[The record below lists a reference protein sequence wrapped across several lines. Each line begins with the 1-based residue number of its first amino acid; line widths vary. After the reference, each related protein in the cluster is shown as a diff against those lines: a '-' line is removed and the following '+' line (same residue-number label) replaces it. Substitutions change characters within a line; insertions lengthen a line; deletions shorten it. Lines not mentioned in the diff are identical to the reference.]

1 MPTLLFGL
9 LLFLAPGAVGVDA
22 FSPSLRLS
30 LLLVIFIGTFAFPSL
45 LVFYLARLGYV
56 SSIQLDTLADRRL
69 PYFLT
74 ALIYGFL
81 AYLFG
86 FQMQT
91 VSLVA
96 PELAVLLGSIGLS
109 VLLVGVVSL
118 SWQISAH
125 AVGMGGVLG
134 GIAGLTLKQGI
145 AELFWPLLLLV
156 LLAGF
161 VASARLRLNAHTP
174 AQIGAGLGLG
184 LVVSLVAV
192 LVFI

>member
-1 MPTLLFGL
+1 MPTLLFGM

-45 LVFYLARLGYV
+45 LVFYLARMGYV
-56 SSIQLDTLADRRL
+56 GSLQLETLSDRRL

-74 ALIYGFL
+74 AGIYGFL

-86 FQMQT
+86 FQMQM

-96 PELAVLLGSIGLS
+96 PEISILLGSIGVS
-109 VLLVGVVSL
+109 ILLVGVVSL
-118 SWQISAH
+118 FWQISAH
-125 AVGMGGVLG
+125 AVGIGGVLG
-134 GIAGLTLKQGI
+134 GIAGLMLKQGI
-145 AELFWPLLLLV
+145 AELFWPLLTLV

-161 VASARLRLNAHTP
+161 VASARLQLNAHTP

-184 LVVSLVAV
+184 LAVSLVAV
-192 LVFI
+192 LWFV